1 MRRGLIRLSDALNRA
16 AVWAAVAAL
25 LLMCALTLLQVLAR
39 YGLQQP
45 PQWTE
50 EAARY
55 AMIWAG
61 LLGASVS
68 FHDRVDPAVFPAV
81 SADRG
86 RLGLARRLV
95 REGCALGFALI
106 VLVASP
112 RFLAFQSE
120 RVGESTGINLAW
132 VSAVTP
138 ICFALVVAHALAR
151 LAAGTQDAS
160 PPQG

>member
-1 MRRGLIRLSDALNRA
+1 MRRALIRLSDGLNRA
-16 AVWAAVAAL
+16 AAAVAVAAL
-25 LLMCALTLLQVLAR
+25 LLMCALTLIQVLAR

-68 FHDRVDPAVFPAV
+68 FHGRVDPAVFPAV
-81 SADRG
+81 SADHG

-95 REGCALGFALI
+95 REGCALGFAFI
-106 VLVASP
+106 VLIASP
-112 RFLAFQSE
+112 AFLAFQSG
-120 RVGESTGINLAW
+120 RVGESTGLNLAW

-138 ICFALVVAHALAR
+138 ICFALVVVHALAR
-151 LAAGTQDAS
+151 LAAGADEAP